1 MSSRVHETSDI
12 FATIPPAAVDWDAV
26 YAQQLPRVYNF
37 LRYRTGDEALAEELT
52 ARTFE
57 KAWRKRHRYRRAL
70 AGVAT
75 WLLRI
80 ASNTAIDHLR
90 TLHGHV
96 PLDAAAETPAPGNPE
111 DDAVID
117 SNFARLATLIAR
129 LPDREREILALKY
142 GAGVTNRAIA
152 DITGMSESNVGTLL
166 HRMVQ
171 KLRTDW

>member
-1 MSSRVHETSDI
+1 MDLPADVILRRAVRIFEQMTTHVHETSDI

-26 YAQQLPRVYNF
+26 YAEQLPRVYNF

-57 KAWRKRHRYRRAL
+57 KAWRKRHGYRRAL

-80 ASNTAIDHLR
+80 ASHTAIDYFR
-90 TLHGHV
+90 TVHGHV
-96 PLDAAAETPAPGNPE
+96 PLEAAAETPAPGNPE

-117 SNFARLATLIAR
+117 SNA
-129 LPDREREILALKY
+129 
-142 GAGVTNRAIA
+142 GAEVRCRRHQPR
-152 DITGMSESNVGTLL
+152 
-166 HRMVQ
+166 HRRYHGR
-171 KLRTDW
+171 K